1 MDILIIHKKS
11 TCSPPDRMLQVD
23 FLFLPELEVKKKR
36 RLPASANPYNGNR
49 FIERGEQDAVFQ
61 THSSGGPV

>member
-1 MDILIIHKKS
+1 MDIAIVKS
-11 TCSPPDRMLQVD
+11 TRSHPDGMLRVD
-23 FLFLPELEVKKKR
+23 FSIRARGEKKR
-36 RLPASANPYNGNR
+36 RLPASANPYNEDR